1 MYTLKPKTFLVLL
14 CFFSLTFSY
23 AQEKEITHIYD
34 AFKINETYALFGD
47 KVKLRAEPNTTS
59 EVVTLLRIGDKI
71 TILKKTDQFLETST
85 SKTAWY
91 EVSYNDKK
99 GFIAGQ
105 FIATAHKK
113 NGSEHFYFRK
123 TLHEDGFGNLHIR
136 TVFNST
142 TKVYHET
149 IIKLLDNNI
158 GITFSPSHDL
168 KNVVQ
173 IVEVNYYGDSC
184 GAENGTTVLFLKDN
198 YELVKIADL
207 SLIGDGGIYG
217 LIEKFTYAFD
227 EDNGQPIIIFTK
239 EEEEEIDQDK
249 RWFETKSMK
258 RIYEWNGEK
267 LVPEFSKEF
276 KKRATSN

>member
-1 MYTLKPKTFLVLL
+1 MYFLKPKTFLV
-14 CFFSLTFSY
+14 FFSFLCLTFGY
-23 AQEKEITHIYD
+23 AQEKEITYIYD
-34 AFKINETYALFGD
+34 VLKTNKTYALFGD
-47 KVKLRAEPNTTS
+47 KVKLRTEPNTTS
-59 EVVTLLRIGDKI
+59 EVVTLLRIGDKV

-91 EVSYNDKK
+91 EVNYNGKI

-113 NGSEHFYFRK
+113 SGNQHFYFRK
-123 TLHEDGFGNLHIR
+123 TLTDNAFGNVDIR
-136 TVFNST
+136 IMFNGA
-142 TKVYHET
+142 TKTYTET
-149 IIKLLDNNI
+149 SVKLLDNNI
-158 GITFSPSHDL
+158 GITFSSSHDL

-198 YELVKIADL
+198 YELVKVADL

-276 KKRATSN
+276 KKRVTSN

>member
-1 MYTLKPKTFLVLL
+1 MYFLKPKTFFVFLSFL
-14 CFFSLTFSY
+14 CLTFSY
-23 AQEKEITHIYD
+23 AQEKEITYIYD
-34 AFKINETYALFGD
+34 VLKTNETYVLFGD
-47 KVKLRAEPNTTS
+47 KVKLRTEPNTTS
-59 EVVTLLRIGDKI
+59 EVVTLLRVGDKV

-105 FIATAHKK
+105 FIANAYKK
-113 NGSEHFYFRK
+113 SGNQYFYLRK
-123 TLHEDGFGNLHIR
+123 TQGEDAHGKLYIR
-136 TVFNST
+136 TVFN
-142 TKVYHET
+142 TKTKAYTET
-149 IIKLLDNNI
+149 SIHPLDNNI
-158 GITFSPSHDL
+158 GITFEPSHDL

-198 YELVKIADL
+198 YELVKVADL

-217 LIEKFTYAFD
+217 LIEKFTYAFN

-239 EEEEEIDQDK
+239 EEEEEIDAEK

-267 LVPEFSKEF
+267 LVPEFSKKF
-276 KKRATSN
+276 AKRTTVN